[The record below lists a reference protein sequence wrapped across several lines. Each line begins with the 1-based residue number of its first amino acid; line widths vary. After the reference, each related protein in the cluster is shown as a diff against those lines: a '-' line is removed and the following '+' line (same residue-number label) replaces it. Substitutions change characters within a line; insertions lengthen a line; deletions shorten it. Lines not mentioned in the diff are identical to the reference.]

1 MGKYIFY
8 EESPYNKGK
17 YTISLH
23 HDKFPFPTGTSG
35 SYNVFLARIAG
46 LSYAD
51 YLCMCRD
58 IFGAQIIGKT
68 GKYPVAYF
76 NFGEGLSS
84 LVKWL
89 DARAKTIVYRHEHP
103 YEIEVDNTGKPVR
116 KIYDDGRIEEP

>member
-8 EESPYNKGK
+8 EENPYSKGK
-17 YTISLH
+17 YIISLH
-23 HDKFPFPTGTSG
+23 HDEFPFPTGTSG

-51 YLCMCRD
+51 YLRMCRD
-58 IFGAQIIGKT
+58 IFGAQIIGKNS
-68 GKYPVAYF
+68 KYPVAYF
-76 NFGEGLSS
+76 DFGEGLNS

-89 DARAKTIVYRHEHP
+89 DARAKTIVYRHKHP

-116 KIYDDGRIEEP
+116 KIYDDGRVEEP